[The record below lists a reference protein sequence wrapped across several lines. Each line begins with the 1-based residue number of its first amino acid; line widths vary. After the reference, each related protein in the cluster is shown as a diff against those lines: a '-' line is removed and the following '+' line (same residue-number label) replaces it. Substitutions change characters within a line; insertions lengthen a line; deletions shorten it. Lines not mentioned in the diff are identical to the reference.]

1 MLPHLWVSEVCVVQS
16 GSGGALPKDRHN
28 NIAVLE
34 LYLIVL
40 EVYLYFKTATDN
52 CINIYT
58 DKKALVPAL
67 NKLYSKDVTLKKLL
81 RPLVAFP

>member
-1 MLPHLWVSEVCVVQS
+1 MVQS
-16 GSGGALPKDRHN
+16 GSGGAWPKDRHN
-28 NIAVLE
+28 NMAVLE
-34 LYLIVL
+34 LYPIVL

-67 NKLYSKDVTLKKLL
+67 NKLYSKDVTLRKLL